1 MYRHHTV
8 AVVLPAYNEAG
19 HVGDVIASLPSFV
32 DRIYVVDD
40 ASTDGTWDEIRE
52 QTAALNDESAGGDD
66 RDRDRDRVVPLRH
79 DVNRGAGGALKT
91 GYRRA
96 LADGLELVATM
107 DADGQMDPDELD
119 RLLDPLV
126 EGRADYAKG
135 DRLSRPADRGAMPRF
150 RLAGNAALTLLTRIA
165 SGYWRTS
172 DPQNGYTAITREALA
187 AVDVEELFEYYGY
200 CNEMLVRLNAAGL
213 CVADVPMSANYG
225 DEESHITLTAYVPK
239 VAFIL
244 LCGFLWRYR
253 RKYLADGVHPVG
265 AYCVAGVI
273 AGLLGVLSIL
283 LGVGSVALWV
293 TLLALAVG
301 ELATAMGLDRTES
314 RPLEVTIE

>member
-52 QTAALNDESAGGDD
+52 QAAALNDESAGEG
-66 RDRDRDRVVPLRH
+66 DRDRVVPLRH

-135 DRLSRPADRGAMPRF
+135 DRLSRPADRGSMPRF
-150 RLAGNAALTLLTRIA
+150 RLVGNAVLTLLTRIA

-244 LCGFLWRYR
+244 LRGFLWRYR

-265 AYCVAGVI
+265 AYCVAGAV

-283 LGVGSVALWV
+283 LGVGSVALWAA
-293 TLLALAVG
+293 LLALAVG
-301 ELATAMGLDRTES
+301 ELATAMSLDRTES
-314 RPLEVTIE
+314 RPLEVTVE

>member
-1 MYRHHTV
+1 MYRHHTI
-8 AVVLPAYNEAG
+8 AVVLPAYNEAD

-32 DRIYVVDD
+32 DRMYVVDD
-40 ASTDGTWDEIRE
+40 ASTDGTWNEIRE
-52 QTAALNDESAGGDD
+52 QAAALNGESAGGDD
-66 RDRDRDRVVPLRH
+66 LVVPLRH

-96 LADGLELVATM
+96 LADGLELVVTM

-135 DRLSRPADRGAMPRF
+135 DRLSRPADRVSMPRF
-150 RLAGNAALTLLTRIA
+150 RLVGNAALTLLTRVA

-187 AVDVEELFEYYGY
+187 AVDVEELYEYYGY
-200 CNEMLVRLNAAGL
+200 CNEMLIRLNAAGL

-225 DEESHITLTAYVPK
+225 DEKSHISLTAYVPK
-239 VAFIL
+239 VAFML

-253 RKYLADGVHPVG
+253 RKYLAGGVHPVG

-273 AGLLGVLSIL
+273 AGSLGVLSIL
-283 LGVGSVALWV
+283 PGVGSVALGA
-293 TLLALAVG
+293 TLLVIAVG
-301 ELATAMGLDRTES
+301 GLATAMSLDRTES

>member
-32 DRIYVVDD
+32 DRMYVVDD

-52 QTAALNDESAGGDD
+52 QAAALNDGSAEGG
-66 RDRDRDRVVPLRH
+66 DRDRVVPLRH

-150 RLAGNAALTLLTRIA
+150 RLVGNAALTLLTRIA

-187 AVDVEELFEYYGY
+187 TVDVEELFEYYGY

-244 LCGFLWRYR
+244 LRGFLWRYR

-265 AYCVAGVI
+265 AYCVAGVV

-283 LGVGSVALWV
+283 LGVGSVALWAA
-293 TLLALAVG
+293 LLALAVG
-301 ELATAMGLDRTES
+301 ELAAAMSLDRTES
-314 RPLEVTIE
+314 RPLEVTVE

>member
-1 MYRHHTV
+1 MYRHHTI
-8 AVVLPAYNEAG
+8 AVVLPAYNEAD

-32 DRIYVVDD
+32 DRMYVVDD

-52 QTAALNDESAGGDD
+52 QAAALNDESAGGDD
-66 RDRDRDRVVPLRH
+66 LVVPLRH

-96 LADGLELVATM
+96 LADGLELVVTM

-135 DRLSRPADRGAMPRF
+135 DRLSRPADRVSMPRF
-150 RLAGNAALTLLTRIA
+150 RLVGNAALTLLTRVA

-187 AVDVEELFEYYGY
+187 AVDVEELYEYYGY
-200 CNEMLVRLNAAGL
+200 CNEMLIRLNAAGL

-225 DEESHITLTAYVPK
+225 DEKSHISLTAYVPK
-239 VAFIL
+239 VAFML

-253 RKYLADGVHPVG
+253 RKYLAGGVHPVG

-273 AGLLGVLSIL
+273 AGSLGVLSIL
-283 LGVGSVALWV
+283 PGVGSVALGA
-293 TLLALAVG
+293 TLLVIAVG
-301 ELATAMGLDRTES
+301 GLATAMSLDRTES